1 MTKDDSNMAGEAQ
14 AGGKKKLI
22 IIAVLAVV
30 LLGGAGAGAWFFFGS
45 SSPEPETA
53 QSGSASSAAPA
64 AVESAYYVILP
75 QPFIF
80 NVTGDARDRLVQ
92 VKVQLMVRGDRNEA
106 IARQHIPLIESTL
119 LQTFGAATV
128 EQLRTPTG
136 RLDLRSQSLAAVQD
150 ALVKVSGRQAVE
162 RVLFTGFVMQ

>member
-1 MTKDDSNMAGEAQ
+1 MADEAQ
-14 AGGKKKLI
+14 PGGKKKLI
-22 IIAVLAVV
+22 IIAVLAIV
-30 LLGGAGAGAWFFFGS
+30 LLGGGGAGAWFFLND
-45 SSPEPETA
+45 SSPTDTA
-53 QSGSASSAAPA
+53 QSGGSDSAAAPA
-64 AVESAYYVILP
+64 VLESAYYVILP

-92 VKVQLMVRGDRNEA
+92 VKVQLMVRGDSNEEV
-106 IARQHIPLIESTL
+106 ARQHIPLIESTL

-136 RLDLRSQSLAAVQD
+136 RLELRGQSLAAVQD
-150 ALVKVSGRQAVE
+150 ALLKVSGRQAVE

>member
-1 MTKDDSNMAGEAQ
+1 MADEIQ
-14 AGGKKKLI
+14 AGGNKKLV
-22 IIAVLAVV
+22 IIAVLAMV
-30 LLGGAGAGAWFFFGS
+30 LLAGAGVGAWLFFGS
-45 SSPEPETA
+45 SSPEPEMAQTEGTA
-53 QSGSASSAAPA
+53 SAAPS
-64 AVESAYYVILP
+64 VLESAYYVILP

-80 NVTGDARDRLVQ
+80 NVSGDPRDRLVQ

-106 IARQHIPLIESTL
+106 IALQHIPLIESAL

-136 RLDLRSQSLAAVQD
+136 RLDLRSQSLGAVQD

>member
-1 MTKDDSNMAGEAQ
+1 MAGEAQ

>member
-1 MTKDDSNMAGEAQ
+1 MADEAQ

-30 LLGGAGAGAWFFFGS
+30 LLGGAGAGAWLFFGS
-45 SSPEPETA
+45 SSSEPVTA
-53 QSGSASSAAPA
+53 QAGSASSAAPA

-136 RLDLRSQSLAAVQD
+136 RLDLRGQSLAAVQD

>member
-1 MTKDDSNMAGEAQ
+1 MADEAQ
-14 AGGKKKLI
+14 GGGKKKLV

-30 LLGGAGAGAWFFFGS
+30 LLAGAGAAAWFFFGG

-53 QSGSASSAAPA
+53 QSGSATPPAPA
-64 AVESAYYVILP
+64 VVESAYYVILP

-80 NVTGDARDRLVQ
+80 NVSGDARDRLVQ
-92 VKVQLMVRGDRNEA
+92 VKVQLMVRGDSNEA
-106 IARQHIPLIESTL
+106 VARQHIPLIESTL

-136 RLDLRSQSLAAVQD
+136 RLDLRSQSLAAVQE
-150 ALVKVSGRQAVE
+150 ALLKVSGRQAVE